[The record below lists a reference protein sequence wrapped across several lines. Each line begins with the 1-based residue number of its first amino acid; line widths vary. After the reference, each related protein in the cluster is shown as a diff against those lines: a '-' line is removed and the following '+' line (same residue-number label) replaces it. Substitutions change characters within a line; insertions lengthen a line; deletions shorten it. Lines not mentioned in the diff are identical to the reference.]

1 MLKAFSSRWWV
12 LLLRG
17 ICAIAAGIIAIMIPG
32 IALASL
38 VLLFALFAIADGVA
52 SIVLGFRGEPD
63 GSYWWTMILLG
74 LVAIV
79 AGVGAF
85 AYPKLTLLMFLS
97 FVAYLAII
105 RGVFEIVAAIRLRK
119 VLDDE
124 WVLGLAGVLSIVFGV
139 LLLSRPVVGLAVMA
153 ILMGSYMLA
162 IGAMEVALALRLRK
176 VHKRLA
182 SGSPAH
188 VA

>member
-1 MLKAFSSRWWV
+1 MLKEFSSRWWV

-38 VLLFALFAIADGVA
+38 VLLFALFAIVDGVA
-52 SIVLGFRGEPD
+52 SIVLGIRGEPD

-74 LVAIV
+74 VVAIV

-85 AYPKLTLLMFLS
+85 VYPKLTLLVFLS

-105 RGVFEIVAAIRLRK
+105 RGVFEIVAAVRLRK

-124 WVLGLAGVLSIVFGV
+124 WVLGLAGTLSIVFGV

-162 IGAMEVALALRLRK
+162 IGAMEVALSLRLRK
-176 VHKRLA
+176 VHRRLIV
-182 SGSPAH
+182 GSPAC